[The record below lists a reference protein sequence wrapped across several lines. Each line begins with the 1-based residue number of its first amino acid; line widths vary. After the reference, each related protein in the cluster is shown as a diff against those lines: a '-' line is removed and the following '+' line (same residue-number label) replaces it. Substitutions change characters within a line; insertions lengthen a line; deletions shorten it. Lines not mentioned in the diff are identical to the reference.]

1 MAQFR
6 VIKQTKKQCD
16 NFVAGFRSI
25 INPKWLSLFSTHE
38 LQYLI
43 SGQSSDVDV
52 NDLKKHTNY
61 FGGFHSNHRVIKWL
75 WSILEK
81 DFTAEE
87 RHLFLK
93 FATSCSRPPLLGFAY
108 LEPAFS
114 IRCVEN
120 SDDLDQGDTVRI
132 DKISII
138 IFFFQLS
145 SVIRGFLAIK
155 RKQPSTRLPSSST
168 CFNLLKLPN
177 YTKRSIL
184 LEKLRYAI
192 RGDVGFELS

>member
-43 SGQSSDVDV
+43 SGQSSDIDV
-52 NDLKKHTNY
+52 NDLRKHTQY

-81 DFTAEE
+81 DFSAEE

-120 SDDLDQGDTVRI
+120 SDDNVITKIFSSKTSLIFRI
-132 DKISII
+132 KETHC
-138 IFFFQLS
+138 L
-145 SVIRGFLAIK
+145 
-155 RKQPSTRLPSSST
+155 RLFVVFWP
-168 CFNLLKLPN
+168 
-177 YTKRSIL
+177 
-184 LEKLRYAI
+184 
-192 RGDVGFELS
+192 